1 MADVGASAEVRF
13 LVDADATAIALGSG
27 DVPVLGTPKVVALC
41 EEAAVL
47 AVASELDT
55 RSTSVGIHIALD
67 HVAPTPVGRTVVA
80 YAELTEV
87 DGRTLEFRI
96 SVTDGGTVVA
106 SGTHV
111 RVVVDRSRF
120 VAKVGGE

>member
-47 AVASELDT
+47 AVAGELDS
-55 RSTSVGIHIALD
+55 RSTSVGIHIALGGD
-67 HVAPTPVGRTVVA
+67 YERRTIIAMSLRSTVWIAVAAVA
-80 YAELTEV
+80 YRFLR
-87 DGRTLEFRI
+87 RTRRRAGL
-96 SVTDGGTVVA
+96 
-106 SGTHV
+106 
-111 RVVVDRSRF
+111 
-120 VAKVGGE
+120 